1 MTSTDVVLGTYT
13 LSRAPR
19 PDRTLTDG
27 PCAPATDSADVTVA
41 HAVEQTVALWTHMTS
56 QGQMSPQTNR
66 AFGQLL
72 ERYQRYTQ
80 SRGVVLLDD
89 VTPDFAEDFVFAQ
102 GRTRHG
108 RIGESASATLHQRR
122 AVLRSFYR
130 TLREAGVTDAD
141 PTRDIL
147 LPERTRTLIRP
158 LDEDEAV
165 ALRHAAEYVTR
176 PSRHAAAAAL
186 ALSGGHTGEIGHTRV
201 RDLDQSTASVW
212 MHGSTRTD
220 PRWCPLDPWALRV
233 LLTRAAFVAR
243 QQRTPDAAPNARLA
257 VSSAPAPD
265 EQLQARACV
274 ALSDLI
280 RRIGLGSDPR
290 VKPASLTAYA
300 AVRIFDEAGK
310 IEDVARGLGLRS
322 LDRAADLVGYDWGR
336 PAAEGETAD
345 A

>member
-1 MTSTDVVLGTYT
+1 MPVPH
-13 LSRAPR
+13 APR
-19 PDRTLTDG
+19 PDPATPDG
-27 PCAPATDSADVTVA
+27 PSAPATDSADVTLA
-41 HAVEQTVALWTHMTS
+41 HAVEQTVTLWTAMTS

-66 AFGQLL
+66 SFGQLL
-72 ERYQRYTQ
+72 ERYQRYAQ
-80 SRGVVLLDD
+80 ARGVVLLDD
-89 VTPDFAEDFVFAQ
+89 VTVDFAEDFVFAQ

-108 RIGESASATLHQRR
+108 RIGESATATQHQRR

-130 TLREAGVTDAD
+130 TLRELGLTDAD
-141 PTRDIL
+141 PTRDMV
-147 LPERTRTLIRP
+147 LPERARTLIRP
-158 LDEDEAV
+158 LAEDEVV

-186 ALSGGHTGEIGHTRV
+186 ALSGGHTGEIGHIRI
-201 RDLDQSTASVW
+201 RDLDQSAEAVW

-220 PRWCPLDPWALRV
+220 ARWCPLDPWALRI
-233 LLTRAAFVAR
+233 LLSRAAFVAR
-243 QQRTPDAAPNARLA
+243 QQRTPEAVSNARLA

-280 RRIGLGSDPR
+280 RRIGLGADPR

-322 LDRAADLVGYDWGR
+322 LDRAADLVGYDWAR
-336 PAAEGETAD
+336 PAAEGQA
-345 A
+345 ASA

>member
-1 MTSTDVVLGTYT
+1 MPAPRAPRLNRLLPDRPGTPTAASTDVT
-13 LSRAPR
+13 L
-19 PDRTLTDG
+19 
-27 PCAPATDSADVTVA
+27 A
-41 HAVEQTVALWTHMTS
+41 HAVEQTVSLWTDMTS
-56 QGQMSPQTNR
+56 RGQMSPQTNR
-66 AFGQLL
+66 SFGQLL
-72 ERYQRYTQ
+72 GRYQRYAQ
-80 SRGVVLLDD
+80 SRGALALDD
-89 VTPDFAEDFVFAQ
+89 TTADLAEDFVFAH

-108 RIGESASATLHQRR
+108 RIGPSATATLHQRR

-130 TLREAGVTDAD
+130 TLRELGLTDTD

-165 ALRHAAEYVTR
+165 ALRHASEYVAR

-186 ALSGGHTGEIGHTRV
+186 ALSGGHTGEIGHIRI
-201 RDLDQSTASVW
+201 RDLDCAAQAVW

-220 PRWCPLDPWALRV
+220 ARWCPLDPWALRV
-233 LLTRAAFVAR
+233 LPARTAFVAK
-243 QQRTPDAAPNARLA
+243 QQRSHENVPDARLA

-265 EQLQARACV
+265 EQIQARACV

-280 RRIGLGSDPR
+280 RRIGLGADPR

-300 AVRIFDEAGK
+300 AVRIFDETGR

-322 LDRAADLVGYDWGR
+322 LDRAADLVGFSWTR
-336 PAAEGETAD
+336 PETKGQDID

>member
-1 MTSTDVVLGTYT
+1 MTLA
-13 LSRAPR
+13 R
-19 PDRTLTDG
+19 
-27 PCAPATDSADVTVA
+27 
-41 HAVEQTVALWTHMTS
+41 AVEQTVTLWTTMTS

-66 AFGQLL
+66 SFGQLL
-72 ERYQRYTQ
+72 ERWQRYTQ
-80 SRGVVLLDD
+80 ARGAVLLND
-89 VTPDFAEDFVFAQ
+89 VTVDFIEDFVFAH

-108 RIGESASATLHQRR
+108 RIGESATATQHQRR

-130 TLREAGVTDAD
+130 TLRELGLTDTD
-141 PTRDIL
+141 PTRDVL
-147 LPERTRTLIRP
+147 LPERTRSLIRP

-186 ALSGGHTGEIGHTRV
+186 ALSGGHTGEIGHIRIS
-201 RDLDQSTASVW
+201 DLDQSASAVW

-220 PRWCPLDPWALRV
+220 ARWCPLDPWALRV
-233 LLTRAAFVAR
+233 LLARAAFVTR
-243 QQRTPDAAPNARLA
+243 QQGSPEAVPKARLA

-280 RRIGLGSDPR
+280 RRIGLGTDPR

-300 AVRIFDEAGK
+300 AVRIFSESGK

-322 LDRAADLVGYDWGR
+322 LDRAADLIGYDWTR
-336 PAAEGETAD
+336 PAAERQA
-345 A
+345 ASA

>member
-1 MTSTDVVLGTYT
+1 MPVP
-13 LSRAPR
+13 RAPR
-19 PDRTLTDG
+19 LDRALPDG
-27 PCAPATDSADVTVA
+27 PSAPATDSADVTLT
-41 HAVEQTVALWTHMTS
+41 HAVEQTVTLWTAMTS
-56 QGQMSPQTNR
+56 KGQMSPQTNR
-66 AFGQLL
+66 SFGQLL
-72 ERYQRYTQ
+72 ERYQLYAQ
-80 SRGVVLLDD
+80 ARGVVLLND
-89 VTPDFAEDFVFAQ
+89 VTVDFAEDFVSAH

-108 RIGESASATLHQRR
+108 QIGESATATQHQRR

-130 TLREAGVTDAD
+130 TLRELGFTDAD

-147 LPERTRTLIRP
+147 LPERTKTLIRP

-186 ALSGGHTGEIGHTRV
+186 ALSGGHGGEIGHIRI
-201 RDLDQSTASVW
+201 RDLNQSAEAVW

-220 PRWCPLDPWALRV
+220 ARWCPLDPWALRV
-233 LLTRAAFVAR
+233 LLARAAFVAR
-243 QQRTPDAAPNARLA
+243 QQRTPDAVPDARLA

-280 RRIGLGSDPR
+280 RRVGLGGDPR

-300 AVRIFDEAGK
+300 AVRIFEGNGK

-322 LDRAADLVGYDWGR
+322 LDRAADLIDYVWALPSSEGQ
-336 PAAEGETAD
+336 AASA
-345 A
+345 

>member
-1 MTSTDVVLGTYT
+1 MPV
-13 LSRAPR
+13 SRAPR
-19 PDRTLTDG
+19 PDRTSPDG
-27 PCAPATDSADVTVA
+27 PSAPTTTSADVTLT
-41 HAVEQTVALWTHMTS
+41 HAVEQTITLWTAMTS

-66 AFGQLL
+66 SFGQLL
-72 ERYQRYTQ
+72 ERYQCYAHA
-80 SRGVVLLDD
+80 RGIVLLNDI
-89 VTPDFAEDFVFAQ
+89 TPDFAEDFIFAQ

-108 RIGESASATLHQRR
+108 RIGESATATQHQRR

-130 TLREAGVTDAD
+130 ILRELGLTEAD
-141 PTRDIL
+141 PTRDVR

-158 LDEDEAV
+158 LDDDEAIAV
-165 ALRHAAEYVTR
+165 RHAAEYVTR

-201 RDLDQSTASVW
+201 RDLDPEAAAVW

-220 PRWCPLDPWALRV
+220 PRWCSLDPWALRV
-233 LLTRAAFVAR
+233 LQARAAFVSR
-243 QQRTPDAAPNARLA
+243 QQRSPQTAPDARLA

-280 RRIGLGSDPR
+280 RRIGLGADPR

-300 AVRIFDEAGK
+300 AVRIFDSTGK

-322 LDRAADLVGYDWGR
+322 LDRAADLVGYDWAHR
-336 PAAEGETAD
+336 APERQAARA
-345 A
+345 